1 MTAILAAPWLGLRGG
16 RGDSLRK
23 AVSPGKRRGGLD
35 ESLRPYIPFTFCLV
49 FSRIFFRS
57 LLVIPSLRDEDYDC
71 EEDEL
76 FGSQDDEAAEEG
88 TRRRR
93 SR

>member
-1 MTAILAAPWLGLRGG
+1 MR
-16 RGDSLRK
+16 
-23 AVSPGKRRGGLD
+23 VSVLTFL
-35 ESLRPYIPFTFCLV
+35 SPFVLFFLV
-49 FSRIFFRS
+49 FSFRS
-57 LLVIPSLRDEDYDC
+57 LLVIPSSRDEDYDC